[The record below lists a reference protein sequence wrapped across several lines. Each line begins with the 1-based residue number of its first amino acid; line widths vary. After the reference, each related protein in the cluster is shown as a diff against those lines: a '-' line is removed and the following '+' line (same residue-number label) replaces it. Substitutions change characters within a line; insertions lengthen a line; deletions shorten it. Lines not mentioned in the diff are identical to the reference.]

1 MGARSNI
8 VVTGFTEP
16 ENSYSNIAFAGDCV
30 GANIIVTGFD
40 DLHGQRIYLYGH
52 WMGMKHVKILKDALK
67 RGRGRWEDPSYLT
80 RIIFSEMIKDD
91 VMGERGFGISPD
103 LIDNEY
109 PLLTVN
115 VALQTVTLE
124 GYKILSF
131 EDFIKNGFPEEY
143 KEV

>member
-1 MGARSNI
+1 
-8 VVTGFTEP
+8 
-16 ENSYSNIAFAGDCV
+16 
-30 GANIIVTGFD
+30 
-40 DLHGQRIYLYGH
+40 
-52 WMGMKHVKILKDALK
+52 
-67 RGRGRWEDPSYLT
+67 
-80 RIIFSEMIKDD
+80 MIKDD